1 MWTKLL
7 LIFAGL
13 TLGGPALSAEP
24 VQNDLEGP
32 GVRAEV
38 PPEFRDQQWP
48 QWRGPLASG
57 TAPNARPPVTW
68 SETEN
73 VRWKVDLP
81 GQGHSTPVIWGEHL
95 FLTLAVPVGDP
106 FEPVRAEAPGAHD
119 NAPVGRHYEFRV
131 AAIDRSDGAMAWS
144 RTVRTEIP
152 WQGRHI
158 SGSFASPSPVTD
170 GEVLIAPFG
179 SQGIYGLSLDGEVLW
194 ERDFGVMQ
202 IKHAHGEGGSPA
214 LHGDSVVLAWD
225 HEGPSFLVALDRKT
239 GVDRWRVKRE
249 QGTSWSTPI
258 VIEDD
263 GRGLGKATVVVAGTD
278 RLRGHDLAT
287 GRELWHVGGLS
298 ANVVASPV
306 AMGSRVYAGSS
317 YEHQVFFGVETEGAQ
332 GDLTG
337 TERVLWSRSRG
348 TPYVP
353 SPLLYEGVLYFHN
366 HYQGVLTRVD
376 ATDGRERPG
385 PMRLPGIRN
394 VYGSPVAA
402 DGRVYV
408 TDLQGTTVV
417 LSHSDEPEVLARNRL
432 HDSFSASAVLAG
444 TDLYLRG
451 HSSLYALSEATVDP
465 SPEPVFRLIHERLS
479 QMRDVA
485 LFKARNSLAVEDKE
499 REKVVLEKAK
509 QSASAAGLDPD
520 SVAAFYHRQI
530 QAAKAIQNSYL
541 AKWASSS
548 SMEDEPVKDLVTEIR
563 PTLIRIGDE
572 LVAALATFLEAG
584 GCFRSEHLSLFLEA
598 VTVEHLT
605 EAEERQIFE
614 AMLSINLEISP
625 ARCGPVG

>member
-1 MWTKLL
+1 MWISCLL
-7 LIFAGL
+7 FCVGL
-13 TLGGPALSAEP
+13 AFGGPVFSEASVPGDSKHRIAGADELSELR
-24 VQNDLEGP
+24 N
-32 GVRAEV
+32 
-38 PPEFRDQQWP
+38 QWP

-57 TAPNARPPVTW
+57 VAPNARPPVTW

-95 FLTLAVPVGDP
+95 FLTLAVPVGDA
-106 FEPVRAEAPGAHD
+106 FEPVRAEAAGAHD
-119 NAPVGRHYEFRV
+119 NAEVSRRYAFKA
-131 AAIDRSDGAMAWS
+131 AAIRRSDGATAWS

-152 WQGRHI
+152 WQGRHL

-170 GEVLIAPFG
+170 GEVLVAPFG

-214 LHGDSVVLAWD
+214 LYGDTVVLAWD

-239 GVDRWRVKRE
+239 GVDRWRIQRE

-258 VIEDD
+258 VIDTD
-263 GRGLGKATVVVAGTD
+263 GRGSGKATVVVAGTD
-278 RLRGHDLAT
+278 QLRGHDLAT

-306 AMGSRVYAGSS
+306 AVGSRVYAGSS

-337 TERVLWSRSRG
+337 TEHVLWSRSRG

-353 SPLLYEGVLYFHN
+353 SPLLYDGVLYFHN

-376 ATDGRERPG
+376 AAEGHERPG

-408 TDLQGTTVV
+408 TDLHGTTVV
-417 LSHSDEPEVLARNRL
+417 LSHSDEPEVLARNQL
-432 HDSFSASAVLAG
+432 DDSFSASAVLAG
-444 TDLYLRG
+444 RDLYLRG
-451 HSSLYALSEATVDP
+451 HSFLYALAEPTAGP
-465 SPEPVFRLIHERLS
+465 SPMPAFQLIHERLS
-479 QMRDVA
+479 HMRDVA
-485 LFKARNSLAVEDKE
+485 LFKAQNGLAVEDKE

-509 QSASAAGLDPD
+509 QSASAAGLDPE
-520 SVAAFYHRQI
+520 SVASFYRMQI
-530 QAAKAIQNSYL
+530 EAAKAIQSRYL
-541 AKWASSS
+541 ADWASRP
-548 SMEDEPVKDLVTEIR
+548 EALAEPAKDLNAEIR
-563 PTLIRIGDE
+563 PALIRIGDE
-572 LVAALATFLEAG
+572 LVAALADFSEAG
-584 GCFRSEHLSLFLEA
+584 GCFRSSFLTLFLETI
-598 VTVEHLT
+598 TVEHLT
-605 EAEERQIFE
+605 EDEERLLFE
-614 AMLSINLEISP
+614 SMSGINLSLSP
-625 ARCGPVG
+625 TRCGSAG